1 MIPGLVQ
8 LGFLLLES
16 VDRDSNGEDNLNNGI
31 MGIQELGIQML
42 TSLFEIHEAARTE
55 VRVVRNYSAY
65 LK

>member
-8 LGFLLLES
+8 LGFLLLGS
-16 VDRDSNGEDNLNNGI
+16 VDSDSNGEDNLHNGI

-42 TSLFEIHEAARTE
+42 TSLFEIHGLARTE

>member
-16 VDRDSNGEDNLNNGI
+16 VDSDSNGEDNLNNGI

-42 TSLFEIHEAARTE
+42 TSLFEIHGAARTE